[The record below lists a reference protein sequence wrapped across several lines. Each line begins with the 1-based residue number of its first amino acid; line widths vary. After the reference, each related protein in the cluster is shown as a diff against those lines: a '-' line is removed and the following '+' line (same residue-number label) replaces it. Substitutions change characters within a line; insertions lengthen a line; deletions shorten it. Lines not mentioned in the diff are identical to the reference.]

1 MPGSGAE
8 GRIEPRPSPRNKRAE
23 IVAVATQYFGDD
35 GYEDTK
41 WADVAA
47 AVGLGPTA
55 LYHYFES
62 KQQCLF
68 EILVEAIE
76 DARAEFLRL
85 TEGDFATAF
94 PALVRGSF
102 VRSDREVL
110 RARVLVA
117 EQGLVRH
124 RRPAPREEEARKLAF
139 SLVKEYEAG
148 WRDLLAAGMEEGAI
162 PRTDPDLLARAVIG
176 LHNSVWHWYRPAGRL
191 DLDAVADFY
200 VPRILGLA
208 GLPEGLAG
216 AV

>member
-1 MPGSGAE
+1 
-8 GRIEPRPSPRNKRAE
+8 
-23 IVAVATQYFGDD
+23 VATQYFGDK

-41 WADVAA
+41 WADVAT

-68 EILVEAIE
+68 EILVEGIE
-76 DARAEFLRL
+76 DAQAEFGRL

-102 VRSDREVL
+102 VRSDREAL

-124 RRPAPREEEARKLAF
+124 QRSAPREEEARRRAF
-139 SLVKEYEAG
+139 SLVKAYEAA

-176 LHNSVWHWYRPAGRL
+176 IYNSVWHWYRPAGRL
-191 DLDAVADFY
+191 DLDQVADFY
-200 VPRILGLA
+200 VPRMLALA
-208 GLPEGLAG
+208 GLPG
-216 AV
+216 